1 MMWGGEGKK
10 TDVCI
15 SGVNSSS
22 PGVFRKV
29 QRLKNDF
36 SHFSKGAGYHNQILE
51 TSARGDSNMTLG
63 WRVEVEVWVG
73 VSGFPVKF
81 NV

>member
-1 MMWGGEGKK
+1 VEF
-10 TDVCI
+10 
-15 SGVNSSS
+15 S
-22 PGVFRKV
+22 RKV
-29 QRLKNDF
+29 QSFLNDLN
-36 SHFSKGAGYHNQILE
+36 HFSKGAGYHNQILE